1 MLEEN
6 ALVIN
11 EAVRIPPSELH
22 YQFVR
27 SSGPGGQHVNR
38 SATQVEL
45 TFDLANSPSL
55 TDEQKARARAAL
67 QVLRGQ
73 GGHPASGFTN
83 FPQPVAEPSRRD
95 RALCGTDAPRAA
107 RPQEA
112 TPHSPDGRIE
122 RTSARVQAPQKHR
135 QARAPIH
142 ADGLNGMFWL
152 AELARTQG
160 AVPVL
165 ATDSRAAV
173 GQMRRAS
180 HLQSG

>member
-11 EAVRIPPSELH
+11 EAVRIPPSELR

-67 QVLRGQ
+67 KSYVDKEGAL
-73 GGHPASGFTN
+73 HLASQTFRSQLQNRQDVT
-83 FPQPVAEPSRRD
+83 
-95 RALCGTDAPRAA
+95 A
-107 RPQEA
+107 RF
-112 TPHSPDGRIE
+112 
-122 RTSARVQAPQKHR
+122 V
-135 QARAPIH
+135 
-142 ADGLNGMFWL
+142 
-152 AELARTQG
+152 EL
-160 AVPVL
+160 
-165 ATDSRAAV
+165 
-173 GQMRRAS
+173 MRRALRVPKKRRPTRPTAGS
-180 HLQSG
+180 KERRLESKRRTATRKRLRGRASGDD